1 MKTAR
6 LPRGFGGALI
16 LAEDLPAITSD
27 AWQDAHRAVR
37 AAWRARRAR
46 DPSADWR
53 EYAGQISGL
62 ANARRLL
69 VRRARERL
77 ADTRV
82 QERRRET
89 ERLEAVERYARAA
102 PTRPWV
108 PLSDED
114 LQAIANPPEPRFR
127 RTGPHEHSA
136 DRGEW
141 MGEALDE
148 PYTDRKLASW
158 GKPRYETT
166 DRCGSAQALKLYP
179 DEQFL
184 QRTIWRLAKSCR
196 HYRQRLSNLS
206 PGVRPGRLQQDLDV
220 WREDLARARAM
231 LRELP
236 GRTPRRVGD
245 RQVAW
250 RARLRELH
258 AIWAADRERAR
269 GLPREEQRAA
279 LAVARAHWE
288 DAVRTERAR
297 WDLARAREREERDE
311 ARARERADR
320 YRRSRGPDG
329 YVAEGMRAAASAR
342 VLGL

>member
-1 MKTAR
+1 
-6 LPRGFGGALI
+6 LI

-37 AAWRARRAR
+37 AAWRARRAQ
-46 DPSADWR
+46 DPRADWR
-53 EYAGQISGL
+53 EYAGQIAAL

-108 PLSDED
+108 SPSEED

-127 RTGPHEHSA
+127 FSAPHPETPCLPE
-136 DRGEW
+136 D
-141 MGEALDE
+141 LPDE
-148 PYTDRKLASW
+148 PWSVSKGPW
-158 GKPRYETT
+158 GGSRPWAGYPAYEE
-166 DRCGSAQALKLYP
+166 DEKRLGKAGHLHLYP

-184 QRTIWRLAKSCR
+184 RRTIARLRHRVWRFSKRLRALGVPARGLLA
-196 HYRQRLSNLS
+196 
-206 PGVRPGRLQQDLDV
+206 QDLDI
-220 WREDLARARAM
+220 WREDLARARQM

-236 GRTPRRVGD
+236 GRTHRRVGD

-288 DAVRTERAR
+288 DAVSAERAR
-297 WDLARAREREERDE
+297 WDLARAREREARDE
-311 ARARERADR
+311 ARVAARADR

-329 YVAEGMRAAASAR
+329 YVAEGMRAAAQAR
-342 VLGL
+342 ALGL